1 MGEVELGVVGDYRF
15 REIKVIL
22 ILLPKILK

>member
-1 MGEVELGVVGDYRF
+1 MGEVELSVVGDYRL